1 MKNRSRYIGQRNE
14 YDMLCPIIDYGQ
26 ALSDDFCIIDA
37 LGGKGGTCDEKSCKK
52 CIQNWLNKEE
62 QK

>member
-37 LGGKGGTCDEKSCKK
+37 LGGKGGTCDEKGCKK
-52 CIQNWLNKEE
+52 CIQDWLNKEE

>member
-14 YDMLCPIIDYGQ
+14 YDMLCSIIDY
-26 ALSDDFCIIDA
+26 AKVLSDDFCIIDA
-37 LGGKGGTCDEKSCKK
+37 LGGKGGTCDEKGCKK